1 MKKFFYVVGLLF
13 VILLLSTSGIMRM
26 GVCVK
31 GIGCLSSGPSG
42 YQFTGA
48 GSVLQ
53 SGSVGN
59 PLPGGTTATTTSGGA
74 TTFSGGQGTT
84 IIVDPAEV
92 PSR

>member
-1 MKKFFYVVGLLF
+1 MKTFFYVVGLLF
-13 VILLLSTSGIMRM
+13 VILLLSTSGILRM

-31 GIGCLSSGPSG
+31 GIGCLTSGPNG
-42 YQFTGA
+42 YSFTGA

-53 SGSVGN
+53 SGSIGN
-59 PLPGGTTATTTSGGA
+59 PVPGQTTVTSTSGGA

-84 IIVDPAEV
+84 IIVDPGEV